1 MLVNMT
7 LLADTVLVTHFL
19 FVAFVVGG
27 LAAVWIGAALQW
39 RWIRNA
45 WFRAAHLGAISFV
58 IAESLA
64 GMLCPLTVLEDVL
77 RQGGRPESS
86 FVQRW
91 VSRLIYYDLP
101 ERIFTVIYV
110 VFGLIVA
117 LTFIY
122 IRPDRR
128 ANRAGRTGQA
138 GRSGPAS

>member
-1 MLVNMT
+1 LPHRHT
-7 LLADTVLVTHFL
+7 SPKLACQYD
-19 FVAFVVGG
+19 APGG
-27 LAAVWIGAALQW
+27 HRSRHALPV
-39 RWIRNA
+39 RRL
-45 WFRAAHLGAISFV
+45 R
-58 IAESLA
+58 
-64 GMLCPLTVLEDVL
+64 VL

-128 ANRAGRTGQA
+128 ANQTGQT